1 MLSLAGAPPRGN
13 KIPPQRTFRDFRPF
27 YRPRC
32 GQAAQNPGGRSPEG
46 FSWPAVPTAPAGV
59 AQRNFHG
66 LRCQP
71 PRRTKCRGIF
81 PACGANRPS
90 SLFFPA
96 LSRPAGG
103 GGDQSGEGP
112 VGLGLVPVSHRG
124 HVVPALEHPPV
135 GHPDLLQSHPQV
147 LGEADGI

>member
-13 KIPPQRTFRDFRPF
+13 KIPPQRTFRDFRPLYPSKF
-27 YRPRC
+27 GKPALKIPA
-32 GQAAQNPGGRSPEG
+32 GVAQRDLCRRI
-46 FSWPAVPTAPAGV
+46 FRPAVPTAPAHEVQGD
-59 AQRNFHG
+59 FPSLSGHG
-66 LRCQP
+66 R
-71 PRRTKCRGIF
+71 IF
-81 PACGANRPS
+81 LACGANRTS

-96 LSRPAGG
+96 LPRPAGG
-103 GGDQSGEGP
+103 GGEQGGEGP
-112 VGLGLVPVSHRG
+112 VGLGLVPVGHRG